1 MSSTWYML
9 HGRWVGTYVFL
20 YFGPK
25 RFGFVRNPTPAFAR
39 TAQHRHTSAR
49 PGCQNRKQ
57 DWSCFFFATNSHR
70 VTIAFCPPLQ
80 GQINGAT
87 RNLLKAPL

>member
-1 MSSTWYML
+1 MVGGW
-9 HGRWVGTYVFL
+9 GRM
-20 YFGPK
+20 YFCILVQN
-25 RFGFVRNPTPAFAR
+25 VRNPTPAFAR
-39 TAQHRHTSAR
+39 TAQHHTNAR

-80 GQINGAT
+80 GGTFAEAGAAIPYLPSNHT
-87 RNLLKAPL
+87 LKK